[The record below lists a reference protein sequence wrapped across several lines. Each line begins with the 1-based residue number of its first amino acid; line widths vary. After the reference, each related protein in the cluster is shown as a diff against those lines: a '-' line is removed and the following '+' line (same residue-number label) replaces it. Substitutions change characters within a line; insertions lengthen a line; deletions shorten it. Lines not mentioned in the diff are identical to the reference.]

1 MMQRS
6 PIITLTRKELKTMLQ
21 AAVQEQVEADQ
32 KVLDDALAEQVEKDA
47 VADFQYFYA
56 GALLIL
62 HDVFGYGNLRLN
74 RFFDSLEKLMAR
86 HYSPEALTEILKART
101 GIELGV
107 GGTVEADRNG

>member
-1 MMQRS
+1 MRGS
-6 PIITLTRKELKTMLQ
+6 RRRYKNR
-21 AAVQEQVEADQ
+21 
-32 KVLDDALAEQVEKDA
+32 
-47 VADFQYFYA
+47 
-56 GALLIL
+56 L

-107 GGTVEADRNG
+107 GGTVEADK